1 MNKGNDNIIK
11 ENKLIKAITELSYWY
26 FQLEVLGLI
35 AYNSIIEL
43 FNNMKEYRREL
54 KEHEVRIH

>member
-1 MNKGNDNIIK
+1 MK

-26 FQLEVLGLI
+26 FKLEVLGLI